1 MKHVCDEIRLNTDE
15 LIQFVDITD
24 RVRDALSKSGIREGL
39 LTVFSRHTTCAVKV
53 NEKCE
58 RLQLDMK
65 ELLEKTVPSV
75 QYKHDLDTVDDRPN
89 GRGHLMSLMLNA
101 SETIPVVDGKLSL
114 GNWQSVFFVELDG
127 PRSEREVVVK
137 VIGV

>member
-1 MKHVCDEIRLNTDE
+1 MKHVCHEIRLNTE
-15 LIQFVDITD
+15 QPIEFVDITD
-24 RVRDALSKSGIREGL
+24 RVRHALSTSGIRDGL

-53 NEKCE
+53 NEKCD

-65 ELLEKTVPSV
+65 ELLERAVPHAE
-75 QYKHDLDTVDDRPN
+75 YRHDADTVDGRAN

-101 SETIPVVDGKLSL
+101 SETIPVVDGNLLL

-127 PRSEREVVVK
+127 PRAERGVVVR
-137 VIGV
+137 VVGE